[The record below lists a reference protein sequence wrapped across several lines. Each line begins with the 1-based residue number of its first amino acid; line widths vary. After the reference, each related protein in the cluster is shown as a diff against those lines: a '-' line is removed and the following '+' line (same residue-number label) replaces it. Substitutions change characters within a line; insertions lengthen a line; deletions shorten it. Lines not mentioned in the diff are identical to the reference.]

1 MDAALKQRLIGATVL
16 VALAVIFLPM
26 LVDGPEAERE
36 TAGEQLSLDLPT
48 PPDRPME
55 TREIPLLP
63 TPADSAATAPVA
75 SADGA
80 EVLPVVDTGAEQR
93 TDALSGQPVGA
104 GSDPTAHAAPTPGP
118 VGASAPSTS
127 SPVATPSATTAAPA
141 AAAAAPGSANPAA
154 SSPATSAAASSAA
167 ASASTATPAAASTP
181 RPVSSAPPVAVSS
194 AAPVP
199 ARPGAT
205 SLPVATAGGSFAV
218 NVGSYANVANAE
230 NLLNRLR
237 NAGIAVYA
245 ESVTLDGRPV
255 RRVRLGPFAQR
266 GEAER
271 ARQAALAVQR
281 DLPTSVINLDAVG
294 NAPAPARAPVTAG
307 FAVQLGALRSQVDA
321 NALRDRVRG
330 AGFVAFVERVN
341 ADAGTLWRVRVGPE
355 LDRASAERRRGEL
368 KSRLNVDGFVVS
380 HP

>member
-1 MDAALKQRLIGATVL
+1 MTSMDAALKQRLIGATVL

-63 TPADSAATAPVA
+63 TPAPSPADAPA
-75 SADGA
+75 SSADGA

-93 TDALSGQPVGA
+93 VDALSGQPVGA
-104 GSDPTAHAAPTPGP
+104 GSDPAAHAATA
-118 VGASAPSTS
+118 ASAPAPAEPTS
-127 SPVATPSATTAAPA
+127 AAATPATATAAPPTAAASGTPPPASSTPPPASSAAAPA
-141 AAAAAPGSANPAA
+141 AAPAQSTAVPGSP
-154 SSPATSAAASSAA
+154 
-167 ASASTATPAAASTP
+167 
-181 RPVSSAPPVAVSS
+181 PPVA
-194 AAPVP
+194 AP
-199 ARPGAT
+199 ARPAPAP
-205 SLPVATAGGSFAV
+205 LPAATAGGSYAV

-230 NLLNRLR
+230 NLVNRLR
-237 NAGIAVYA
+237 NAGLAVYA

-294 NAPAPARAPVTAG
+294 NAPAPARAPATAG
-307 FAVQLGALRSQVDA
+307 FAVQLGALRSEADA
-321 NALRDRVRG
+321 NALRDRARS

-355 LDRASAERRRGEL
+355 LDRASAERRRSEL
-368 KSRLNVDGFVVS
+368 KARLSVDGLVVS

>member
-26 LVDGPEAERE
+26 LVDGPDAERE

-104 GSDPTAHAAPTPGP
+104 GSDPNAHAAPTPGP
-118 VGASAPSTS
+118 AGASAPSAADAA
-127 SPVATPSATTAAPA
+127 ATPSATTAAPA
-141 AAAAAPGSANPAA
+141 AAAATDPAA
-154 SSPATSAAASSAA
+154 AAPATSATASSAA
-167 ASASTATPAAASTP
+167 AGASAAAPAAASTP
-181 RPVSSAPPVAVSS
+181 RPVSSAPAAAASS

-199 ARPGAT
+199 ARPAAT
-205 SLPVATAGGSFAV
+205 SLPAATAGGSYAV

-230 NLLNRLR
+230 NLQNRLR

-271 ARQAALAVQR
+271 SRQAALAVQR

-294 NAPAPARAPVTAG
+294 NVPPPARAPATAG
-307 FAVQLGALRSQVDA
+307 FAVQLGALRSEVDA
-321 NALRDRVRG
+321 NALRDRARG

-368 KSRLNVDGFVVS
+368 KSRLNVDGLVVS

>member
-63 TPADSAATAPVA
+63 TPADSAATAPVTT
-75 SADGA
+75 ADGA

-104 GSDPTAHAAPTPGP
+104 GSDPSAHA
-118 VGASAPSTS
+118 S
-127 SPVATPSATTAAPA
+127 TAAEAPASGATSPA
-141 AAAAAPGSANPAA
+141 AASGPASAAPPE
-154 SSPATSAAASSAA
+154 
-167 ASASTATPAAASTP
+167 PAAASTVAAAP
-181 RPVSSAPPVAVSS
+181 ASSVPATPPSASSGASAPPRAPAPASVAST
-194 AAPVP
+194 AAPAPRTAAPIAAPP
-199 ARPGAT
+199 ARPAT
-205 SLPVATAGGSFAV
+205 TPLPAATAGGSYAV

-237 NAGIAVYA
+237 GAGIAAYA

-281 DLPTSVINLDAVG
+281 DLPTSVINLDAVS
-294 NAPAPARAPVTAG
+294 NAPAPARAPATAG
-307 FAVQLGALRSQVDA
+307 FAVQLGALRSEADA
-321 NALRDRVRG
+321 NALRDRARG

-341 ADAGTLWRVRVGPE
+341 ADAGVLWRVRVGPE

-368 KSRLNVDGFVVS
+368 KSRLNVDGLVVS